1 MNPNIIAKYNVPVP
15 RYTSYPPANY
25 FTEFGAEDYKNAVLK
40 SNGAKDR
47 NLSFYIHFPYC
58 PRLCHYCA
66 CNSYPMPQQTVV
78 QEYITALHKE
88 IDMILPLLDRDRKI
102 SQIHYGGGT
111 PTAMPMTA
119 IKELN
124 DHLLSGFQTIEKPE
138 IAIECHPAYL
148 SIENWESLAD
158 AGFTRMSLGIQD
170 FNADVLKTVN
180 RKPSKEPLEEVFK
193 VLRGKNIRIN
203 LDFLYGLPCQTPE
216 TFYNTIRQAVALSPD
231 RLVTF
236 SYAHV
241 PWIKK
246 AQLVLEK
253 AGLPKPEIKEKMF
266 DNAAQL
272 LENEGYVRVGMDHFV
287 KPDDELFDALQNHRL
302 HRNFQGYYTRRTTAQ
317 VYAFGVTGISQLEAA
332 YAQNTKDIAE
342 YVSEVNSGKIPV
354 RKGYNLSENQQ
365 KVREVIE
372 ALMCNYYIDW
382 SEIASRLSVEI
393 DELKSATAY
402 NTEIFAE
409 MQNDGILEFD
419 DNTIRITAD
428 GKPFVRN
435 VAAAMDP
442 LMKNTTK
449 SFSKPI

>member
-1 MNPNIIAKYNVPVP
+1 M
-15 RYTSYPPANY
+15 
-25 FTEFGAEDYKNAVLK
+25 
-40 SNGAKDR
+40 
-47 NLSFYIHFPYC
+47 
-58 PRLCHYCA
+58 
-66 CNSYPMPQQTVV
+66 
-78 QEYITALHKE
+78 
-88 IDMILPLLDRDRKI
+88 
-102 SQIHYGGGT
+102 
-111 PTAMPMTA
+111 
-119 IKELN
+119 
-124 DHLLSGFQTIEKPE
+124 
-138 IAIECHPAYL
+138 
-148 SIENWESLAD
+148 
-158 AGFTRMSLGIQD
+158 
-170 FNADVLKTVN
+170 
-180 RKPSKEPLEEVFK
+180 
-193 VLRGKNIRIN
+193 
-203 LDFLYGLPCQTPE
+203 
-216 TFYNTIRQAVALSPD
+216 
-231 RLVTF
+231 
-236 SYAHV
+236 
-241 PWIKK
+241 
-246 AQLVLEK
+246 
-253 AGLPKPEIKEKMF
+253 
-266 DNAAQL
+266 
-272 LENEGYVRVGMDHFV
+272 
-287 KPDDELFDALQNHRL
+287 
-302 HRNFQGYYTRRTTAQ
+302 
-317 VYAFGVTGISQLEAA
+317 EAA